1 MLRCRARTMWLG
13 LVIKL
18 KVIVTVSVE
27 TGGNPYGNFAEIK
40 AFDLGV
46 DPCRESGPAKF
57 HLAG

>member
-1 MLRCRARTMWLG
+1 MQVDTIRLR

-27 TGGNPYGNFAEIK
+27 TGSNSYGNLAEIK
-40 AFDLGV
+40 ESDLNMDLGGV
-46 DPCRESGPAKF
+46 SGQIKF

>member
-1 MLRCRARTMWLG
+1 MWLG

-18 KVIVTVSVE
+18 KVIVTVSIE
-27 TGGNPYGNFAEIK
+27 TGSNPYENFAKIK

-46 DPCRESGPAKF
+46 DPCRKSGPAKF